1 MKKVIFVATDFMQI
15 NYLILN
21 EMRQLYD
28 VSVVVYPFENSDF
41 KYKNFG
47 QKINNFFQKTF
58 FNNKK
63 FKSELVKLH
72 IEDNLNKQLSLLDE
86 DYDFTFI
93 LNIEYFSNQ
102 FLLELKK
109 KSKKMIAYQWD
120 GLSRTP
126 EVYEKIE
133 YCDSFFA
140 FNPEDVDNDK
150 IFLATNFFFD
160 IPLSEKDKNESDLFY
175 IGSYLEERFSLLEKL
190 ISKANELGL
199 TSEILLFSYKK
210 DIIKKNQNSNVVFIN
225 EFYSYKK
232 NLEKVNNSK
241 IIIDLKLEVHNGLSF
256 RFFECLFIK
265 KKMITNNKS
274 IVNYDFYHPNNIF
287 ILTDSNLDSLEDF
300 VKLPYV
306 EIPEEIVMKYN
317 FKNWIKK
324 ILENE

>member
-1 MKKVIFVATDFMQI
+1 
-15 NYLILN
+15 
-21 EMRQLYD
+21 
-28 VSVVVYPFENSDF
+28 
-41 KYKNFG
+41 
-47 QKINNFFQKTF
+47 
-58 FNNKK
+58 
-63 FKSELVKLH
+63 
-72 IEDNLNKQLSLLDE
+72 
-86 DYDFTFI
+86 
-93 LNIEYFSNQ
+93 
-102 FLLELKK
+102 
-109 KSKKMIAYQWD
+109 
-120 GLSRTP
+120 
-126 EVYEKIE
+126 
-133 YCDSFFA
+133 
-140 FNPEDVDNDK
+140 
-150 IFLATNFFFD
+150 
-160 IPLSEKDKNESDLFY
+160 
-175 IGSYLEERFSLLEKL
+175 
-190 ISKANELGL
+190 L